1 MHKLFSQNLD
11 TETNSD
17 VFFQKYLGSQ
27 VLEKLNNSNVNFS
40 CWPLETKEALRALC
54 IHFAEHVPEA
64 DHVIRHDVGTPG
76 HCPPGAPGNLLMYF
90 GMQFSNDRGQF
101 IGVSYEKDKNYHLN
115 LFIAGSTT
123 PAIIASLKHHE
134 DPDDVLAK
142 NTISNLDDFN
152 KIQKSLIEI
161 NLKQRKII
169 NYNKKTFGFN
179 PDFCWDRRSKAKKLA
194 SENAG
199 EIFSEYYKA
208 RSQSINDMEKINERK
223 LMSENNYYR
232 KNIAIAY
239 IEEHVDVEQAYLWA
253 LSTHA

>member
-1 MHKLFSQNLD
+1 MHKLFAHNLN
-11 TETNSD
+11 TETNLD
-17 VFFQKYLGSQ
+17 VFFQKYLGDE
-27 VLEKLNNSNVNFS
+27 VLEKLKNSNVNFS

-76 HCPPGAPGNLLMYF
+76 HCPPGVPGNLLMYF

-101 IGVSYEKDKNYHLN
+101 TGVSYEKDNNHHLN

-123 PAIIASLKHHE
+123 PATIASLKHHE

-152 KIQKSLIEI
+152 IIKNSLIET

-169 NYNKKTFGFN
+169 SYNKNTFGFN
-179 PDFCWDRRSKAKKLA
+179 PDICWERRSKVKRLP
-194 SENAG
+194 SENAR
-199 EIFSEYYKA
+199 EIFSEYYRT
-208 RSQSINDMEKINERK
+208 RSQLLDDKEKINERK